1 MAELA
6 PYHLN
11 PYNTE
16 VSNSVI
22 PFAAYGSY
30 FDPSI
35 PATYL
40 KHHAHRNYLNRSHP
54 PLSAI
59 HTFIHISC
67 SDSGENKRFAS
78 AVAYQTK

>member
-22 PFAAYGSY
+22 PFVAYGSY

-40 KHHAHRNYLNRSHP
+40 KHHAHRNYLNRSHRSP
-54 PLSAI
+54 STI
-59 HTFIHISC
+59 YTFICISF
-67 SDSGENKRFAS
+67 SDSGEDK
-78 AVAYQTK
+78 